1 MYHKYYQWVPFM
13 LALSAVLF
21 YLPMFAWRQCE
32 GLYEM
37 GKCCAE
43 IDKEGQNMR
52 SLTFDDELTVKR
64 ITRILQYYLRG
75 NWHLRY
81 TFTLIGCEF
90 LNGIVVIVVW
100 FLTDYFLDYQFQYFG
115 GDYHKFFNG
124 LLTIGQKEP
133 SNNVVDYGP
142 LDAVFPKVTKCT
154 FHTFGFS
161 GTQQRL
167 DGLCVLPLN
176 IVNEKCYLIL
186 WFWYIICGVICLINI
201 IRRVVM
207 ILASDVMV

>member
-1 MYHKYYQWVPFM
+1 M
-13 LALSAVLF
+13 LGLSALLF
-21 YLPMFAWRQCE
+21 ALPMFTWRRWE

-37 GKCCAE
+37 SKCCAE

-52 SLTFDDELTVKR
+52 SLTFEDEITIKR
-64 ITRILQYYLRG
+64 ITRILQYYLTG
-75 NWHLRY
+75 NWHRTY
-81 TFTLIGCEF
+81 TLKLLACEF
-90 LNGIVVIVVW
+90 MNGIVVLVVW
-100 FLTDYFLDYQFQYFG
+100 FLTDYFLDYRFQYFG

-124 LLTIGQKEP
+124 LLTNGQKES

-176 IVNEKCYLIL
+176 IINEKCYLIL
-186 WFWYIICGVICLINI
+186 WFWYILGGVICLINI
-201 IRRVVM
+201 IRRIIM
-207 ILASDVMV
+207 LLATDAMV